1 MLRKSFASTV
11 AMRPGLMG
19 SLALATAMAT
29 LAVAA
34 APVSAKTLKWASQG
48 DLNSADQYM
57 RNQTLSLS
65 ILSNVYEGLIRRDP
79 KTLAIEPALAEK
91 WEIAEPTRWRF
102 YLRKGVKFHDGK
114 PFTADDV
121 VFSAQRA
128 LSKGSELKG
137 RLPADVQVKKIDDYT
152 VDFITKT
159 PIPILH
165 VEWATWGIYS
175 KGWAFDNKSTEVSD
189 PSKGEAPNH
198 ATTHTNGTGP
208 FKLKSRETD
217 VKTVFEVNQDWWAK
231 DKYKH
236 NVTEVIFTP
245 IKSAQTRVAALLSG
259 QIDFMEPV
267 PVQNIDQINKN
278 KGTKVLVSPET
289 RVIFIGFDQVRK
301 ELKFSSVKG
310 KNPFQDKRVRQAFL
324 QAIDIQ
330 GIKTKVMR
338 NMAEPSAMMIGKGI
352 QGWDAAYKRL
362 PYNPDAAK
370 KLLADAGYPNGFEVQ
385 MDCPNDRYVNDE
397 PICQAV
403 VGMLQRIGVK
413 LNLVT
418 KTNTVLFGEYQKFE
432 TSFYLLGWAPGSYDS
447 WNPLQFLHRS
457 VPVDAQGNS
466 KPGGTFNYGRY
477 GNPKVD
483 ALIDQIGQETDQ
495 AKRAALV
502 KQAWTQTID
511 DVAYIPLHQQT
522 IAWGV
527 RDSIAKLEAHAGNE
541 FLWYHVTMK

>member
-1 MLRKSFASTV
+1 
-11 AMRPGLMG
+11 
-19 SLALATAMAT
+19 LALAGAMVS
-29 LAVAA
+29 LAVIA

-137 RLPADVQVKKIDDYT
+137 RLPGVKEVKKIDDHT
-152 VDFITKT
+152 VDVITEK
-159 PIPILH
+159 PNPILH
-165 VEWATWGIYS
+165 VEWSTWGIYS
-175 KGWAFDNKSTEVSD
+175 KGWSVDNKSTEVSD
-189 PSKGEAPNH
+189 PSKGDAPNF
-198 ATTHTNGTGP
+198 ATTNANGTGP
-208 FKLKSRETD
+208 FRLKSREAD
-217 VKTVFEVNQDWWAK
+217 VKTVFEVNKDWWGK

-245 IKSAQTRVAALLSG
+245 IKSAPTRVAALLSG
-259 QIDFMEPV
+259 EIDFMEPV
-267 PVQNIDQINKN
+267 PVQDIDRINAN

-289 RVIFIGFDQVRK
+289 RVIFMGFDQVRS

-310 KNPFQDKRVRQAFL
+310 KNPFQDQRVRQAFL

-330 GIKTKVMR
+330 SIKTKVMR
-338 NMAEPSAMMIGKGI
+338 NMAEPSAMMIGKGVN
-352 QGWDAAYKRL
+352 GWDAAFKRL

-370 KLLADAGYPNGFEVQ
+370 KLLAEAGYPNGFEVQ
-385 MDCPNDRYVNDE
+385 LDCPNDRYVNDE
-397 PICQAV
+397 PICIAV
-403 VGMLQRIGVK
+403 QGMLQRIGVK
-413 LNLVT
+413 INLVT

-447 WNPLQFLHRS
+447 WNPLQFLHRC

-477 GNPKVD
+477 CNPKVD

-502 KQAWTQTID
+502 KQAWTLTID

-527 RDSIAKLEAHAGNE
+527 RDSIAKMEAHAGNE
-541 FLWYHVTMK
+541 FLWYHVMMK

>member
-1 MLRKSFASTV
+1 MLGKSFASAT
-11 AMRPGLMG
+11 APRPGLVG
-19 SLALATAMAT
+19 SLALATA
-29 LAVAA
+29 LVALTA
-34 APVSAKTLKWASQG
+34 FAQPVSAKTLKWASQG

-128 LSKGSELKG
+128 MSKGSELKG
-137 RLPADVQVKKIDDYT
+137 RLPGVKEVKKIDDHT
-152 VDFITKT
+152 VDFITEK
-159 PIPILH
+159 PNPILH
-165 VEWATWGIYS
+165 VEWSTWGIYS
-175 KGWAFDNKSTEVSD
+175 KAWAIDNKSTEVSD
-189 PSKGEAPNH
+189 PSKGEAPNF
-198 ATTHTNGTGP
+198 ATTHANGTGP
-208 FKLKSRETD
+208 FKLKSREAD
-217 VKTVFEVNQDWWAK
+217 VKTVFEVNPDWWGK

-245 IKSAQTRVAALLSG
+245 IKSAQTRVAALISG

-267 PVQNIDQINKN
+267 PVQDIDTINKN

-289 RVIFIGFDQVRK
+289 RVIFLGFDHPRK

-310 KNPFQDKRVRQAFL
+310 KNPFQDKRVRQAFM

-330 GIKTKVMR
+330 TIKTKVMR
-338 NMAEPSAMMIGKGI
+338 NMALPSAMMVAKGFA
-352 QGWDAAYKRL
+352 GWDEAYKRL

-370 KLLADAGYPNGFEVQ
+370 KLLAEAGYPNGFEVQ

-397 PICQAV
+397 GICQAT
-403 VGMLQRIGVK
+403 VGMLQRIGIK
-413 LNLVT
+413 INLVT
-418 KTNTVLFGEYQKFE
+418 KTNTVLFGEYTKFE
-432 TSFYLLGWAPGSYDS
+432 TSFYMLGWAPGSYDS
-447 WNPLQFLHRS
+447 WNPLQFLHRC
-457 VPVDAQGNS
+457 VPIDAQGNS

-477 GNPKVD
+477 CNPKVD
-483 ALIDQIGQETDQ
+483 ALIDQIGQETDLT
-495 AKRAALV
+495 KRNALL
-502 KQAWTQTID
+502 KQAWTTTID
-511 DVAYIPLHQQT
+511 DVAYIPLHQQM

-527 RDSIAKLEAHAGNE
+527 RDTIAKMEAHAGNE
-541 FLWYHVTMK
+541 FLWYHVMMK

>member
-1 MLRKSFASTV
+1 MLRVRSDRGAPP
-11 AMRPGLMG
+11 RPGFTA
-19 SLALATAMAT
+19 SLAFATAMAT
-29 LAVAA
+29 LALMA
-34 APVSAKTLKWASQG
+34 APAGAKTLKWASQG

-79 KTLAIEPALAEK
+79 KTLAIEPALAER

-102 YLRKGVKFHDGK
+102 HLRKGVKFHDGK

-121 VFSAQRA
+121 VFSAQRVVG
-128 LSKGSELKG
+128 KGSDLKG
-137 RLPADVQVKKIDDYT
+137 RLPGVKEVKKVDDHT
-152 VDFITKT
+152 VDFITEK
-159 PIPILH
+159 PNPILH

-175 KGWAFDNKSTEVSD
+175 KGWAIDNKATEVSD
-189 PSKGEAPNH
+189 PSKGDQPNF
-198 ATTHTNGTGP
+198 ATTHANGTGP
-208 FKLKSRETD
+208 FKLVSREAD
-217 VKTVFEVNQDWWAK
+217 VKTVFAVNPDWWGK

-236 NVTEVIFTP
+236 NVTEVIFRP
-245 IKSAQTRVAALLSG
+245 ITSAPTRVAALLSG
-259 QIDFMEPV
+259 EIDFMEPV
-267 PVQNIDQINKN
+267 PVQDIDRINKN
-278 KGTKVLVSPET
+278 KGTKVIVAPET
-289 RVIFIGFDQVRK
+289 RVIFLGFDQAAN

-310 KNPFQDKRVRQAFL
+310 KNPFKDKRVRQAFL

-330 GIKTKVMR
+330 SIKTKVMR

-352 QGWDAAYKRL
+352 QGWDASFKRL
-362 PYNPDAAK
+362 PFNPDAAK

-385 MDCPNDRYVNDE
+385 FDCPNDRYVNDE
-397 PICQAV
+397 PICKAV
-403 VGMLQRIGVK
+403 VGMLQRIGIK
-413 LNLVT
+413 ANLVT

-432 TSFYLLGWAPGSYDS
+432 TSFYMLGWAPGSYDS
-447 WNPLQFLHRS
+447 WNPLHFLHRS
-457 VPVDAQGNS
+457 VPMDAQGKS

-483 ALIDQIGQETDQ
+483 DLITQIAQETDQ

-502 KQAWTQTID
+502 KQAWGMTID

-522 IAWGV
+522 IAWGT
-527 RDSIAKLEAHAGNE
+527 RDSIAKIVPHAGNE

>member
-152 VDFITKT
+152 VDFITKV
-159 PIPILH
+159 PNPILH

-175 KGWAFDNKSTEVSD
+175 KGWAVDNKSTEVSD
-189 PSKGEAPNH
+189 PSRGDAPNF

-217 VKTVFEVNQDWWAK
+217 VKTVFEVNKDWWAK

-267 PVQNIDQINKN
+267 PVQNIEQIDKN

-289 RVIFIGFDQVRK
+289 RVIFLGFDQVRK

-338 NMAEPSAMMIGKGI
+338 NMAEPSAMMIGKGVN
-352 QGWDAAYKRL
+352 GWDAAYKRL

-413 LNLVT
+413 INLVT

-432 TSFYLLGWAPGSYDS
+432 TSFYQLGWAPGSYDS
-447 WNPLQFLHRS
+447 WNPLQFLHRC

-477 GNPKVD
+477 CNPKVD

-541 FLWYHVTMK
+541 FLWYHVMMK

>member
-1 MLRKSFASTV
+1 MLRERFDRGAVPRLGFT
-11 AMRPGLMG
+11 AR
-19 SLALATAMAT
+19 LAVATAMA
-29 LAVAA
+29 AA
-34 APVSAKTLKWASQG
+34 ALMAAPAGAKTLKWASQG

-79 KTLAIEPALAEK
+79 KTLAIEPALAER

-102 YLRKGVKFHDGK
+102 YLRKGVKFHDGR

-121 VFSAQRA
+121 VFSAQRV
-128 LSKGSELKG
+128 LGKGSDLKG
-137 RLPADVQVKKIDDYT
+137 RLPGVKEVKKIDDHT
-152 VDFITKT
+152 VDFITEK
-159 PIPILH
+159 PNPILH

-175 KGWAFDNKSTEVSD
+175 KGWAIDNKATDVSD
-189 PSKGEAPNH
+189 PSKGDAPNF
-198 ATTHTNGTGP
+198 ATTNANGTGA
-208 FKLKSRETD
+208 FKLKSREAD
-217 VKTVFEVNQDWWAK
+217 VKTVFEVNKDWWAK

-236 NVTEVIFTP
+236 NLTEVVFTP
-245 IKSAQTRVAALLSG
+245 ITSAQTRVAALISG

-278 KGTKVLVSPET
+278 KGTKVIVSPET
-289 RVIFIGFDQVRK
+289 RVVFFGFDQQRD

-310 KNPFQDKRVRQAFL
+310 KNPFKDKRVRQAFL

-330 GIKTKVMR
+330 AIKASVMR

-352 QGWDAAYKRL
+352 DGWDASFKRL
-362 PYNPDAAK
+362 PFNPDAAK

-385 MDCPNDRYVNDE
+385 LDCPNDRYVNDE
-397 PICQAV
+397 AICKAV

-413 LNLVT
+413 VNLVT

-432 TSFYLLGWAPGSYDS
+432 TSFYMLGWAPGSYDS
-447 WNPLQFLHRS
+447 WNPLQFLHRC

-466 KPGGTFNYGRY
+466 RPGGTFNYGRY
-477 GNPKVD
+477 CNPKVD
-483 ALIDQIGQETDQ
+483 ALIDQVAQETD
-495 AKRAALV
+495 KTRRAAAV
-502 KQAWTQTID
+502 KQAWTQTVD

>member
-1 MLRKSFASTV
+1 MFRNSFAAG
-11 AMRPGLMG
+11 AMRQGPME
-19 SLALATAMAT
+19 SLALATAMVA
-29 LAVAA
+29 LAAFA
-34 APVSAKTLKWASQG
+34 APASAKTLKWASQG

-65 ILSNVYEGLIRRDP
+65 IMSNVYEGLIRRDP
-79 KTLAIEPALAEK
+79 KTLAIEPALAER

-128 LSKGSELKG
+128 LGKGSDIKG
-137 RLPADVQVKKIDDYT
+137 RLPADVQVKKVDDYT
-152 VDFITKT
+152 VDFVTKT
-159 PIPILH
+159 PNPILH
-165 VEWATWGIYS
+165 VEWTTWGIYS
-175 KGWAFDNKSTEVSD
+175 KGWAIDNKATEVAD
-189 PSKGEAPNH
+189 PSKGDAPNA
-198 ATTHTNGTGP
+198 ATTQANGTGP
-208 FKLKSRETD
+208 FKLKSREAD
-217 VKTVFEVNQDWWAK
+217 VKTVFEVNNDWWGK

-245 IKSAQTRVAALLSG
+245 IKSAQTRVAALISG

-267 PVQNIDQINKN
+267 PVQDIETINKN
-278 KGTKVLVSPET
+278 KGTKVIVSPET
-289 RVIFIGFDQVRK
+289 RVIFFGFDHVRN

-310 KNPFQDKRVRQAFL
+310 KNPFKDLRVRRAFM
-324 QAIDIQ
+324 QAIDIEA
-330 GIKTKVMR
+330 IKTKVMR

-352 QGWDAAYKRL
+352 QGWDAAFKRL
-362 PYNPDAAK
+362 PYNPDAAR
-370 KLLADAGYPNGFEVQ
+370 KLLAEAGYPNGFEVQ
-385 MDCPNDRYVNDE
+385 LDCPNDRYVNDE
-397 PICQAV
+397 AICIAV
-403 VGMLQRIGVK
+403 QGMLQRIGVK
-413 LNLVT
+413 INLVT

-432 TSFYLLGWAPGSYDS
+432 TSFYMLGWAPGSYDS
-447 WNPLQFLHRS
+447 WNPLEFLHRS

-483 ALIDQIGQETDQ
+483 ELVTQISQETNT

-502 KQAWTQTID
+502 KQAWQMTID
-511 DVAYIPLHQQT
+511 DVGYIPLHQQT
-522 IAWGV
+522 IAWGA
-527 RDSIAKLEAHAGNE
+527 RDTIAKLEPHAGNE